1 MRMKTIENLDTG
13 YQDIK
18 INLNGTRSINVSKTK
33 DNTDTI
39 HTMPIKDE
47 LVGNYKQKI
56 NLIIDKFIHECKLN
70 NYIVEKINGNQIFTI
85 KRIDGKKLE
94 LRGLNIDTKYLE
106 PIIYKYNL
114 DYIDTLIQ
122 NLINNPNYRI
132 VINMTKNQTNM
143 GIEDNVLYL
152 VLNENEKTLLYQ
164 VLDTIDKYVGLEAI
178 TRYSISTMKSTFILY
193 ENNKNEIV
201 YNGSLKSNM
210 EIGTYVR
217 KRTLDRN
224 LKTLQN
230 ILAYEQMKMEE
241 E

>member
-1 MRMKTIENLDTG
+1 MTKLEHLDTS

-18 INLNGTRSINVSKTK
+18 INLHGTTSINVTNTK

-56 NLIIDKFIHECKLN
+56 NLIIDKFIHECKLK

-94 LRGLNIDTKYLE
+94 LRGLNIDTLYLE

-193 ENNKNEIV
+193 EGNKNEIV

-230 ILAYEQMKMEE
+230 VLDYEQMKIKDV
-241 E
+241 

>member
-18 INLNGTRSINVSKTK
+18 INLNGTKSINVTKTK

-94 LRGLNIDTKYLE
+94 LRGLNIDTLYLE

-152 VLNENEKTLLYQ
+152 VLNENEKSVNDYLSGQDRAFKYLMGQIMKETKGNANPSLVNQMLTQ
-164 VLDTIDKYVGLEAI
+164 ELNDK
-178 TRYSISTMKSTFILY
+178 
-193 ENNKNEIV
+193 KN
-201 YNGSLKSNM
+201 
-210 EIGTYVR
+210 
-217 KRTLDRN
+217 
-224 LKTLQN
+224 
-230 ILAYEQMKMEE
+230 
-241 E
+241 

>member
-18 INLNGTRSINVSKTK
+18 INLNGTKSINVTKTK

-56 NLIIDKFIHECKLN
+56 NLIIDKFIHECKLK

-94 LRGLNIDTKYLE
+94 LRGLNIDTLYLE

-193 ENNKNEIV
+193 DATKNEIV
-201 YNGSLKSNM
+201 
-210 EIGTYVR
+210 
-217 KRTLDRN
+217 
-224 LKTLQN
+224 
-230 ILAYEQMKMEE
+230 
-241 E
+241 

>member
-18 INLNGTRSINVSKTK
+18 INLNGTKSINVTKAK

-56 NLIIDKFIHECKLN
+56 NLIIDKFIHECKLK

-94 LRGLNIDTKYLE
+94 LRGLNIDTLYLE

-152 VLNENEKTLLYQ
+152 VLNENEKSVNDYLSGQDRAFKYLMGQIMKETKGNANPSLVNQMLTQ
-164 VLDTIDKYVGLEAI
+164 ELNDK
-178 TRYSISTMKSTFILY
+178 
-193 ENNKNEIV
+193 KN
-201 YNGSLKSNM
+201 
-210 EIGTYVR
+210 
-217 KRTLDRN
+217 
-224 LKTLQN
+224 
-230 ILAYEQMKMEE
+230 
-241 E
+241 